1 MTRGLGAANC
11 EDQATV
17 WRLLSARLLT
27 MRGVFALPNNAEQ
40 ARETSG
46 RPEKAPARLTA
57 DRRASTNPICS
68 EELGEFVTTETAARS
83 CGPTMGFVRRNRAP
97 SVRQKSTVC
106 ASSQPVKRMQGISI
120 PCALIRRESSIP
132 FTPDIPISEIKHRVV
147 LMSGL
152 ARNSSPEENSRASY
166 PAEWRRS
173 PSVFRSNLGKF
184 RGTSSTTF

>member
-68 EELGEFVTTETAARS
+68 DELGEFVTSVVRAISHNHRHSERENQSVANQQAVLSNRCAVISQERS
-83 CGPTMGFVRRNRAP
+83 IFPFR
-97 SVRQKSTVC
+97 S
-106 ASSQPVKRMQGISI
+106 
-120 PCALIRRESSIP
+120 ESRS
-132 FTPDIPISEIKHRVV
+132 
-147 LMSGL
+147 
-152 ARNSSPEENSRASY
+152 ARASITRCLA
-166 PAEWRRS
+166 PVIEHPRH
-173 PSVFRSNLGKF
+173 
-184 RGTSSTTF
+184 